1 MQELIGH
8 IMRGVAQ
15 PGSAPPWGGGGRR
28 FKSSRPDQYS
38 SRSNRDFRFGVR
50 STRLIFGRRQVR
62 LSLRFSL
69 TFIPSLTSFTEIR
82 VLQSLLQV
90 KLLTF
95 NKQDSYSDEV
105 MNIIRIFSTD
115 LIDPRSGG
123 L

>member
-50 STRLIFGRRQVR
+50 PTRLMYGRRQAR
-62 LSLRFSL
+62 WNLRFDL
-69 TFIPSLTSFTEIR
+69 TFTPSLTYFTEIH

-95 NKQDSYSDEV
+95 DKQDSYSDEV
-105 MNIIRIFSTD
+105 MNSFCIFSTN
-115 LIDPRSGG
+115 LIDPHSGG